1 MGREKKRS
9 GLKLIDSIDKY
20 GRHDWTRTS
29 DLFRVKAAMITVST
43 TYKRV
48 RELPST
54 PKHLQALRC
63 QAILGFGVGLRCTV
77 GSAWRSCHRQ
87 RTCMAAGIFRSETD
101 LLYLPIAD
109 SWPKGESAVNV
120 RLAQKIK

>member
-1 MGREKKRS
+1 MGRKKKRS

-43 TYKRV
+43 TYKWV

-63 QAILGFGVGLRCTV
+63 QAILGLGVGLRCTV
-77 GSAWRSCHRQ
+77 GNTRW
-87 RTCMAAGIFRSETD
+87 TSECGV
-101 LLYLPIAD
+101 
-109 SWPKGESAVNV
+109 WGESVQGNRPTV
-120 RLAQKIK
+120 QVLRSYFSLC